1 MNPIKVLWADDEME
15 LLKPHL
21 LFLQQKG
28 YEVIPVISGDEALE
42 VLQQDNRIQVVLLDE
57 NMPGLSGL
65 ETLLRIKKIRES
77 LPVIMI
83 TKSEEEQVMEDAI
96 GSKIADYLIK
106 PVNPHQIL
114 LALKKVVDGGRLL
127 DEKTQND
134 YRKTFAEM
142 GARIQTA
149 QTFSQWTELYSELV
163 YWSLKLDQTSEK
175 SMQEIGAMQLADAN
189 KEFVRFVERHYHE
202 WLTQSAKAPI
212 MSHTLLKSVLFP
224 LLDSNTPVFLIV
236 IDNLR
241 LDQWRVLESIVSE
254 YFQPELQGVYS
265 SILPTATQYA
275 RNALFSGLMP
285 GELQKKYP
293 QYWVH
298 DHQEDGKN
306 QFEEPLLEAHLNRFG
321 KETKFT
327 YHKIT
332 QLQAGK
338 KLQHQIHNLFQHSL
352 NVIVYNFVDMISHAR
367 TEMEVIRELAVDES
381 AYRSLTK
388 SWFVHSPLLEIIK
401 SIAQKP
407 SRIMITT
414 DHGTMRVKNPI
425 RVTAD
430 RQASTNLRYKLGKT
444 MDYKLREVVECKN
457 PGAWFLPQPFSGSRF
472 IFARESDYFVYPNQ
486 FNQYAQHFK
495 DTFQH
500 GGISLEEMLIPYA
513 VFKSKS

>member
-175 SMQEIGAMQLADAN
+175 SMQEIGAMQL
-189 KEFVRFVERHYHE
+189 EIGR
-202 WLTQSAKAPI
+202 
-212 MSHTLLKSVLFP
+212 
-224 LLDSNTPVFLIV
+224 
-236 IDNLR
+236 
-241 LDQWRVLESIVSE
+241 
-254 YFQPELQGVYS
+254 
-265 SILPTATQYA
+265 
-275 RNALFSGLMP
+275 
-285 GELQKKYP
+285 
-293 QYWVH
+293 
-298 DHQEDGKN
+298 
-306 QFEEPLLEAHLNRFG
+306 AH
-321 KETKFT
+321 
-327 YHKIT
+327 
-332 QLQAGK
+332 
-338 KLQHQIHNLFQHSL
+338 
-352 NVIVYNFVDMISHAR
+352 V
-367 TEMEVIRELAVDES
+367 
-381 AYRSLTK
+381 
-388 SWFVHSPLLEIIK
+388 
-401 SIAQKP
+401 
-407 SRIMITT
+407 
-414 DHGTMRVKNPI
+414 
-425 RVTAD
+425 
-430 RQASTNLRYKLGKT
+430 
-444 MDYKLREVVECKN
+444 
-457 PGAWFLPQPFSGSRF
+457 
-472 IFARESDYFVYPNQ
+472 
-486 FNQYAQHFK
+486 
-495 DTFQH
+495 
-500 GGISLEEMLIPYA
+500 
-513 VFKSKS
+513 